1 MKFRRLI
8 TIAALVFGAWLG
20 MASLEQ
26 GRVGVAPA
34 AAAQG
39 CGPGFH
45 RGPYGYCRPNA
56 YGRYYGVPRYY
67 YRGGYYGRPYYGY
80 RRPYYGRP
88 YYGYRGGYYRR
99 RY

>member
-1 MKFRRLI
+1 MKPLRL
-8 TIAALVFGAWLG
+8 TTVAALVFGAWLG

-26 GRVGVAPA
+26 GRIGFAPA
-34 AAAQG
+34 TAAQG

-45 RGPYGYCRPNA
+45 RGPYGYCRPNV
-56 YGRYYGVPRYY
+56 YRGYYAPPRYY
-67 YRGGYYGRPYYGY
+67 YRGGYYGPRYYGY

-88 YYGYRGGYYRR
+88 YHGYRGAYYRR